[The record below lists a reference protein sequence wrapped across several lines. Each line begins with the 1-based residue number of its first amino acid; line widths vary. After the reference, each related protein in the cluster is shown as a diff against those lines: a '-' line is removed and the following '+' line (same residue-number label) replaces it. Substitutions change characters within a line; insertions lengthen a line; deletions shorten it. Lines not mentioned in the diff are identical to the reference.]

1 MSVPAAADGAT
12 KAATL
17 VLSLAAV
24 LLICLRFEPRIAE
37 AQRARNDASQLLRN
51 DEVAFASA
59 PLLRSERGALRREV
73 GGLLV
78 GQPEAAFVRDLA
90 RIARRRHVRV
100 VSTSFQHAPE
110 VRKTT
115 AAGGSRLRMEQEHGS
130 LSLEGSYAG
139 LLEAIA
145 DLSRGDA
152 LISVGT
158 PSIRRDATA
167 LIALVPLTLFEPP
180 RGPGL

>member
-1 MSVPAAADGAT
+1 M
-12 KAATL
+12 KALTV

-24 LLICLRFEPRIAE
+24 LLTCLRFEPRIAV
-37 AQRARNDASQLLRN
+37 AQRARNDAGQMLRN

-59 PLLRSERGALRREV
+59 PLLRSERNALSREV
-73 GGLLV
+73 GALLL
-78 GQPEAAFVRDLA
+78 GQPEATFVRDLA
-90 RIARRRHVRV
+90 RIVRRRHVRV

-110 VRKTT
+110 ARKTP
-115 AAGGSRLRMEQEHGS
+115 AASGSRMRMEREQGS
-130 LSLEGSYAG
+130 LALEGSYAS

-145 DLSRGDA
+145 DLSRGGA

-158 PSIRRDATA
+158 PSIRRSATA

-180 RGPGL
+180 RGPAP